1 MKKNWLQLVS
11 LALNVALL
19 VCVIGLRDQVETAK
33 DQLSERIRGVE
44 DSVEDISSTVR
55 QELEQSTRLL
65 AEDYRL
71 ETTGLDPAA
80 RAVTAEVSVTLRQWR
95 EDTEVL
101 LLVKQGETREQVP
114 MTPAGDGTF
123 TAPLTLPTAG
133 EGMVELE
140 VAATSDGTTAKE
152 YLDSWADV
160 SDLLPLCWNGW
171 GNGGISYEE
180 GMLTARR
187 LDSDF
192 SDRESGDSIPAEDVA
207 FRLYRNG
214 ALAAEEPGQLDES
227 LLRENWY
234 TYDCDE
240 LTAAAEP
247 GDQLRL
253 TVFCRDQYGLG
264 YEFTMKCWNISEN
277 GELEDAALNDTD
289 CTTALQWE

>member
-1 MKKNWLQLVS
+1 V
-11 LALNVALL
+11 VLL
-19 VCVIGLRDQVETAK
+19 VCVIGLWNKVETAEE
-33 DQLSERIRGVE
+33 QLNERIRGVE
-44 DSVEDISSTVR
+44 TSVGNISSTVR
-55 QELEQSTRLL
+55 QELEQSASLL
-65 AEDYRL
+65 AESYQL

-80 RAVTAEVSVTLRQWR
+80 RAVTAKVSVTLRQWR

-101 LLVKQGETREQVP
+101 LLVKQGETTEQVS
-114 MTPAGDGTF
+114 MTPAGNGAF
-123 TAPLTLPTAG
+123 AAPLTLPTAR
-133 EGMVELE
+133 EGMIELE
-140 VAATSDGTTAKE
+140 IAATSGGTTTRE
-152 YLDSWADV
+152 YLDSWTDV
-160 SDLLPLCWNGW
+160 SSLLPLCWSGW
-171 GNGGISYEE
+171 GNGKISYEE

-187 LDSDF
+187 LDVDF
-192 SDRESGDSIPAEDVA
+192 SDQESGDSIPAEDVA

-214 ALAAEEPGQLDES
+214 ALAVEEPGQLDES

-277 GELEDAALNDTD
+277 GDLENAAWDGAD
-289 CTTALQWE
+289 DTTALQWE